1 MTRDGSVRLL
11 VLAVSTAVAAAVVA
25 GLIVVGSPG
34 EARLQKLDRKRV
46 SDLYSIID
54 AVNLYWT
61 RQRSLPPDLDA
72 LAVETFFDEERDPET
87 ASPYVYRV
95 LDSDRYE
102 VCATFST
109 GCGPPQDRC
118 WDWRHSGRAEIDA
131 HGAGEQCF
139 SLTPRVIEGHRRP

>member
-1 MTRDGSVRLL
+1 MSRDGSARLL
-11 VLAVSTAVAAAVVA
+11 VLGVSMAVAAAIVA
-25 GLIVVGSPG
+25 GLLLVGSPG

-54 AVNLYWT
+54 GVNLYWT

-72 LAVETFFDEERDPET
+72 LAAETRFDNELDPET

-95 LDSDRYE
+95 LDPDRYE

-109 GCGPPQDRC
+109 ECDPPHDRC
-118 WDWRHSGRAEIDA
+118 WDWQHGGRAEIDA

-139 SLTPRVIEGHRRP
+139 QITPRVVEGRRP